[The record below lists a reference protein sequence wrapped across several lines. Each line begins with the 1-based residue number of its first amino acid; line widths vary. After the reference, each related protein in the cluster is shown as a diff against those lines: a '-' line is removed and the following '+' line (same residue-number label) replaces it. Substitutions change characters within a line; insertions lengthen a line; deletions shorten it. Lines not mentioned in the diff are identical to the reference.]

1 MRVGLLVLFASVRVA
16 FASAQVAP
24 ASVDFGPVDV
34 RGVVV
39 TRTITVT
46 NTTDSGIDL
55 GTSTISGSSAFAL
68 TPPPPIHLPAG
79 QSVTA
84 TIAYHPTTEEAD
96 AATVSI
102 VLLNQPAI
110 TIPVQGRGIDR
121 HLVVTPPSTIA
132 AFRNAPLDAAV
143 MIANTGEANLAITSV
158 GLAGDSVWQLVDGDP
173 VDVPGGT
180 TYALH
185 VRFTPV
191 ELGAAPLAT
200 LRLESN
206 AGSTSIPLVG
216 EGVARDVT
224 LEPDLD
230 LGYVGVGEALEG
242 EVSLVNLDTTNAFTV
257 AKVTTS
263 DTSFELAPPAQL
275 AAGTT
280 TPLQVVFHADA
291 PGDYTTTA
299 TLFLDAD
306 PVATDTLT
314 IHAHAAYIDAQGGG
328 GCNAGGDAG
337 LGLVILVLLLT
348 RRRVLA
354 LLLAPLVAN
363 AEPRN
368 LDVSIFDPTP
378 STVGSSLQLVTPGIG
393 ATGDVTVSAL
403 LTYAAHPLV
412 LSTPQADDVAIGNR
426 MTLVLGGA
434 WAVSDRIELG
444 AHVPM
449 FVQTSDSVDSQMAAG
464 TPAVRGDGVGNLTV
478 DAKLRLTDELAALAS
493 ITAPTASGDRFAG
506 QDGTSAHLL
515 AVAGLRVAPRV
526 LVMLNIGGVARPES
540 RFASYIERSGVVWGA
555 GARYAWSDAISVDA
569 ELFGELV
576 PGGHIDAMGNA
587 SMTATTE
594 ALVGASKHIDPWL
607 DVGAAIGRGVTG
619 GPGSP
624 AFRGLVTLTFMPS
637 TPRVVHVAP
646 PPLDDIA
653 APSHAP
659 AVHHVATGDSDHDG
673 IPDDRDTCPAEPET
687 INGNADDDG
696 CPDAGDSLVAVG
708 PNALELHAPVEF
720 VVGSRLDPGSLNVLG
735 QAAATLRAHPELRTI
750 RVEVHVPASGD
761 AAADLALSQLRA
773 DAVRNWLVQWGIAPT
788 RLEALGAGSD
798 NEGSAAEARVEL
810 IEVR

>member
-34 RGVVV
+34 RGLAV
-39 TRTITVT
+39 TRTITLT

-55 GTSTISGSSAFAL
+55 GDSILTGSPAFEL

-84 TIAYHPTTEEAD
+84 TVTYHPTAEQAD

-110 TIPVQGRGIDR
+110 TVDVAGRGIDR
-121 HLVVTPPSTIA
+121 HLVVTPPSGLA
-132 AFRNAPLDAAV
+132 AFRNAPVDAAV

-158 GLAGDSVWQLVDGDP
+158 GLVGDAVWQLVDGDP

-191 ELGAAPLAT
+191 DLGAAPLAT
-200 LRLESN
+200 LLLDSN
-206 AGSTSIPLVG
+206 AGSASVPLVG
-216 EGVARDVT
+216 EGTARDVT
-224 LEPDLD
+224 LGPDLD
-230 LGYVGVGEALEG
+230 LGYVGIGDVLEG
-242 EVSLVNLDTTNAFTV
+242 DVSIENLDATHAFTV
-257 AKVTTS
+257 AQVTSS
-263 DTSFELAPPAQL
+263 DAAFALAPPAQL

-280 TPLQVVFHADA
+280 TPLHVVFRATE
-291 PGDYTTTA
+291 PGDYATTA

-306 PVATDTLT
+306 PIAADTLA
-314 IHAHAAYIDAQGGG
+314 IHAHAAYVDAQGGG

-337 LGLVILVLLLT
+337 LGLVILVLLLA

-378 STVGSSLQLVTPGIG
+378 STVGSSFQLVTPGIG
-393 ATGDVTVSAL
+393 AAGDVTASAL

-412 LSTPQADDVAIGNR
+412 LSTPQADDAAIANR

-434 WAVSDRIELG
+434 WAVNDRIELG
-444 AHVPM
+444 AHVPL
-449 FVQTSDSVDSQMAAG
+449 FVQSSDTVDAQMAAG
-464 TPAVRGDGVGNLTV
+464 TPAVRGDGAGNLTLH
-478 DAKLRLTDELAALAS
+478 AKVRFTDELAALAA
-493 ITAPTASGDRFAG
+493 ITAPTASDDRFAG
-506 QDGTSAHLL
+506 QDGTSAHVL
-515 AVAGLRVAPRV
+515 AVAGLRVAPRID
-526 LVMLNIGGVARPES
+526 VMLNFGGVARPES

-555 GARYAWSDAISVDA
+555 GARYAWSENISLEA

-576 PGGHIDAMGNA
+576 PGGHLDAMGNA

-594 ALVGASKHIDPWL
+594 LLAGARKRIDPWFE
-607 DVGAAIGRGVTG
+607 VGGAIGRGISG

-637 TPRVVHVAP
+637 VRRLVHVAP
-646 PPLDDIA
+646 PPLVDSTWHPLHAHEPALA
-653 APSHAP
+653 A
-659 AVHHVATGDSDHDG
+659 GDADHDG
-673 IPDDRDTCPAEPET
+673 IPDDRDACPTEPET

-696 CPDAGDSLVAVG
+696 CPDAGDSLVALG
-708 PNALELHAPVEF
+708 PSAIELRAPVMF
-720 VVGSRLDPGSLNVLG
+720 TVGSRLSPASLNVLG
-735 QAAATLRAHPELRTI
+735 QAAATLRAHTELQL
-750 RVEVHVPASGD
+750 VHVLAHVAPSGQPD
-761 AAADLALSQLRA
+761 ADLALSQHRA
-773 DAVRNWLVQWGIAPT
+773 EAVRSWLVQWGIAAS
-788 RLEALGAGSD
+788 RLDAVGAGSD
-798 NEGSAAEARVEL
+798 PAGERIEL
-810 IEVR
+810 IEAR

>member
-16 FASAQVAP
+16 FASAQVVP

-34 RGVVV
+34 RGLAV
-39 TRTITVT
+39 TRTLTLT
-46 NTTDSGIDL
+46 NTTGSGIDL
-55 GTSTISGSSAFAL
+55 GTSTISGSSAFTF
-68 TPPPPIHLPAG
+68 TPPPAIHLPAG

-84 TIAYHPTTEEAD
+84 TVSYHPTAEQAD
-96 AATVSI
+96 AATLRFV
-102 VLLNQPAI
+102 VLNQPAI
-110 TIPVQGRGIDR
+110 TVDVAGRGIDR
-121 HLVVTPPSTIA
+121 HLVVTAPADIA
-132 AFRNAPLDAAV
+132 AFRNAPVDAAV

-158 GLAGDSVWQLVDGDP
+158 ALVGDSVWQLVDGDP

-185 VRFTPV
+185 VTLTPTAIGTV
-191 ELGAAPLAT
+191 PLAT
-200 LRLESN
+200 LQLDSN
-206 AGSTSIPLVG
+206 AGSASVQLVG

-224 LEPDLD
+224 MGPDLD

-242 EVSLVNLDTTNAFTV
+242 DVAIENLDTTNVFAVAQMTSSDAAFV
-257 AKVTTS
+257 LS
-263 DTSFELAPPAQL
+263 PPAQL

-280 TPLQVVFHADA
+280 TPLHVVFRADA
-291 PGDYTTTA
+291 PGDYMTTA

-306 PVATDTLT
+306 PVAADTLT

-337 LGLVILVLLLT
+337 LGLVILVLLLM

-354 LLLAPLVAN
+354 LLLAPLVAS

-378 STVGSSLQLVTPGIG
+378 STIGASLQLVTPGIG
-393 ATGDVTVSAL
+393 AAGDVTVSAL

-412 LSTPQADDVAIGNR
+412 LSTPQADDVAIGSR

-434 WAVSDRIELG
+434 WAVNDRIEVG
-444 AHVPM
+444 AHLPM
-449 FVQTSDSVDSQMAAG
+449 FVQTGDSVDPQMAAG
-464 TPAVRGDGVGNLTV
+464 TPAVRGDGFGNLTLH
-478 DAKLRLTDELAALAS
+478 AKARLTDELAALAS

-515 AVAGLRVAPRV
+515 AIAGLRAAPRV
-526 LVMLNIGGVARPES
+526 YVMLNFGGVARPEA

-555 GARYAWSDAISVDA
+555 GARYLWSENVSLEG

-594 ALVGASKHIDPWL
+594 VLAGASKRIDPWFE
-607 DVGAAIGRGVTG
+607 VGAAIGRGVSG

-624 AFRGLVTLTFMPS
+624 AFRGLITLTFMPS
-637 TPRVVHVAP
+637 TPRLIHVAP
-646 PPLDDIA
+646 PPSYDEPSRPL
-653 APSHAP
+653 PSHQLRLA
-659 AVHHVATGDSDHDG
+659 AGDADHDG
-673 IPDDRDTCPAEPET
+673 IPDDRDACPNEPET

-696 CPDAGDSLVAVG
+696 CPDPGDSLVALG
-708 PNALELHAPVEF
+708 ASSIELHAPVDF
-720 VVGSRLDPGSLNVLG
+720 AVGSRLDPASLGVLG
-735 QAAATLRAHPELRTI
+735 QAAATLRAHPELQLI
-750 RVEVHVPASGD
+750 RIEVHVPASGD

-773 DAVRNWLVQWGIAPT
+773 EAVRSWLVQWGIAAT
-788 RLEALGAGSD
+788 RLQALGAGSD
-798 NEGSAAEARVEL
+798 NDGSADEGRVEL
-810 IEVR
+810 IEAR